1 MIIGWQVWIGL
12 NWHSCLWTNIGV
24 RFVFFEK
31 SISFQLLNSCFI
43 CWYIPCCF
51 HFRFRS
57 IQNCSVEDIQRDWYV
72 VYSKPH
78 KEEQAQFHLRMKN
91 LDVFFPRLD
100 LVRVAEKRKRII
112 PLFPNYLFVR
122 IHLPTEFHY
131 VSWSPG
137 VKRIVSFGDRPIPLD
152 ERVVDFLRQQTD
164 PEGVI
169 KSRSQLRPG
178 QEVEIRGGPFDGL
191 IAIIQD
197 PPDAKGRVR
206 ILLKLLSRQ
215 ISVKLGV
222 EFIKGEWVALDPVA
236 NIGPGFISAAS

>member
-1 MIIGWQVWIGL
+1 M
-12 NWHSCLWTNIGV
+12 
-24 RFVFFEK
+24 
-31 SISFQLLNSCFI
+31 
-43 CWYIPCCF
+43 
-51 HFRFRS
+51 
-57 IQNCSVEDIQRDWYV
+57 EDIQRDWYV

-100 LVRVAEKRKRII
+100 LVRVAEKRKRVI

-169 KSRSQLRPG
+169 RARSQLRPG

-197 PPDAKGRVR
+197 PPDAKGRVK

-222 EFIKGEWVALDPVA
+222 EFIKGEWVALKSPVT
-236 NIGPGFISAAS
+236 NIGPSLFSAAS

>member
-1 MIIGWQVWIGL
+1 MY
-12 NWHSCLWTNIGV
+12 
-24 RFVFFEK
+24 
-31 SISFQLLNSCFI
+31 
-43 CWYIPCCF
+43 WYPL
-51 HFRFRS
+51 
-57 IQNCSVEDIQRDWYV
+57 NCSVEDIQRDWYV

-78 KEEQAQFHLRMKN
+78 KEQQAQFHLRMKG
-91 LDVFFPRLD
+91 LEVFFPRLD

-112 PLFPNYLFVR
+112 ALFPNYLFVR

-131 VSWSPG
+131 VIWSPG

-152 ERVVDFLRQQTD
+152 EKVVDFLRQQTD

-169 KSRSQLRPG
+169 MARSQLRPG

-197 PPDAKGRVR
+197 PPDPKGRVK

-222 EFIKGEWVALDPVA
+222 EFIKGEWVALKSPT
-236 NIGPGFISAAS
+236 NIGSSLFSALS

>member
-1 MIIGWQVWIGL
+1 MGISIGL
-12 NWHSCLWTNIGV
+12 NWQINLWTSLPVNLELF
-24 RFVFFEK
+24 RKK
-31 SISFQLLNSCFI
+31 SLIFLYLTAFWT
-43 CWYIPCCF
+43 CWYIPCCS
-51 HFRFRS
+51 RASLRS
-57 IQNCSVEDIQRDWYV
+57 IQSCSVEDIQRDWYV

-78 KEEQAQFHLRMKN
+78 KEEQAQFHLRMKG
-91 LDVFFPRLD
+91 LEVFFPRLD

-131 VSWSPG
+131 VTWSPG
-137 VKRIVSFGDRPIPLD
+137 VKRIVSFGERPIPLD
-152 ERVVDFLRQQTD
+152 ERVVDFLKQQTD
-164 PEGVI
+164 GAGVI
-169 KSRSQLRPG
+169 QACSQLRPG

-222 EFIKGEWVALDPVA
+222 EFIKGEWVALKPPA
-236 NIGPGFISAAS
+236 TNIGSSLFSAAS

>member
-1 MIIGWQVWIGL
+1 
-12 NWHSCLWTNIGV
+12 
-24 RFVFFEK
+24 
-31 SISFQLLNSCFI
+31 
-43 CWYIPCCF
+43 
-51 HFRFRS
+51 
-57 IQNCSVEDIQRDWYV
+57 VEDIQRDWYV

-78 KEEQAQFHLRMKN
+78 KEEQAQFHLRMKG

-131 VSWSPG
+131 VTWSPG
-137 VKRIVSFGDRPIPLD
+137 VKRLVSFGDRPIPLD
-152 ERVVDFLRQQTD
+152 DEVVNFLKQQTD
-164 PEGVI
+164 AEGLI
-169 KSRSQLRPG
+169 KARSQLRPG

-197 PPDAKGRVR
+197 PPDSRGRVR

-222 EFIKGEWVALDPVA
+222 EFIKGEFVAPKPA
-236 NIGPGFISAAS
+236 ATNIGSSLFSAAS

>member
-1 MIIGWQVWIGL
+1 VFTKNPFILQT
-12 NWHSCLWTNIGV
+12 HSI
-24 RFVFFEK
+24 FE
-31 SISFQLLNSCFI
+31 SVGISLAASFLMFCYPQSG
-43 CWYIPCCF
+43 
-51 HFRFRS
+51 
-57 IQNCSVEDIQRDWYV
+57 SVEDIQRDWYV

-78 KEEQAQFHLRMKN
+78 KEEQAQFHLRMKG

-131 VSWSPG
+131 VTWSPG
-137 VKRIVSFGDRPIPLD
+137 VKRLVSFGDRPIPLD
-152 ERVVDFLRQQTD
+152 DDVVNFLKQQTD
-164 PEGVI
+164 AEGLI
-169 KSRSQLRPG
+169 KARSQLRSG

-222 EFIKGEWVALDPVA
+222 EFIKGEFVAPPA
-236 NIGPGFISAAS
+236 TNIGSSLFSAAS

>member
-1 MIIGWQVWIGL
+1 L
-12 NWHSCLWTNIGV
+12 
-24 RFVFFEK
+24 
-31 SISFQLLNSCFI
+31 
-43 CWYIPCCF
+43 
-51 HFRFRS
+51 
-57 IQNCSVEDIQRDWYV
+57 EDIQRDWYV

-78 KEEQAQFHLRMKN
+78 KEEQAQFHLRMKG

-131 VSWSPG
+131 VTWSPG
-137 VKRIVSFGDRPIPLD
+137 VKRIVSFGERPIPLD
-152 ERVVDFLRQQTD
+152 ERVVDFLKQQTN
-164 PEGVI
+164 PAGVI
-169 KSRSQLRPG
+169 QACSQLRPG

-206 ILLKLLSRQ
+206 ILLKLLSRE
-215 ISVKLGV
+215 ISVKMGV
-222 EFIKGEWVALDPVA
+222 EFIKGEWVALKQPA
-236 NIGPGFISAAS
+236 TNIGSGLYSTVS